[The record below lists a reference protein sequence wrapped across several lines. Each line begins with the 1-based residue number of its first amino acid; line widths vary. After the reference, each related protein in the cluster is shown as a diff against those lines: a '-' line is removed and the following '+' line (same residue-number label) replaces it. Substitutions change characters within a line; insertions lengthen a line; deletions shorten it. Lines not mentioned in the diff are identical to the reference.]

1 MTKRTVCP
9 AISDYAIIGD
19 CRTAALVSRQGSI
32 DWLCLPDFSSASVFA
47 AILDPQAGGCFSIT
61 PEAQIHTERRYRPHT
76 AVLETTFTTETG
88 KLRLTDFAPVPDAAI
103 SALQPDREI
112 IRIIEALS
120 GSPVA
125 HVRYQPRPD
134 YARVRPRLRRRGPGA
149 WICDDRRDAFLLVSD
164 ASLTLDD
171 ASSAISGALQLSEGE
186 KRHFSLSYAH
196 ANPLVYPGTA
206 DDIAA
211 RLDGTVRWWERWS
224 EQCCYEGTYEEP
236 VRRSVLT
243 LKLLSN
249 ALSGAVV
256 AAPTAS
262 LPENIGGGRNW
273 DYRYCWLRDASLTL
287 NAFVELGYMAEGEAF
302 VDWLINSTRLT
313 SPELQVMYD
322 IYGNTR
328 LHERQLRH
336 LAGYRGSKPVRV
348 GNGATGQ
355 LQLDVYGQV
364 TLAVYDFM
372 RRGGQLDSTE
382 LRLLAGFG
390 GVVLRRW
397 QEPDEG
403 IWEYRNGRRHN
414 TYSKMMCWAVLDR
427 LIRLNE
433 DGMVDIPRNRYA
445 DGRDA
450 IRENI
455 ERFAYDE
462 ARGSYLGDFAGDAM
476 DAALLLMARCRY
488 VDPGDPRMRGTYDRI
503 EREIGRNGLI
513 YRYPAGSD
521 GIDEP
526 EGAFGACSFWAAEYL
541 ARRGDLGRA
550 RERFEHLL
558 DLANDV
564 GLYSEEFDPETG
576 ALLGN
581 FPQAFSHSGLINAA
595 LAIDAAP
602 LGGEGGSCV

>member
-1 MTKRTVCP
+1 MTRTECP

-32 DWLCLPDFSSASVFA
+32 DWLCLPDFNSSSVFA
-47 AILDPQAGGCFSIT
+47 AILDPCAGGCFRIS
-61 PEAQIHTERRYRPHT
+61 PRDLKHTERRYLPRT

-88 KLRLTDFAPVPDAAI
+88 QLRLTDFVPITEAGV

-112 IRIIEALS
+112 VRIVEATR
-120 GSPVA
+120 GSPSVQ
-125 HVRYQPRPD
+125 VRYQPRPD
-134 YARVRPRLRRRGPGA
+134 YARARPRLRRRGPGA
-149 WICDDRRDAFLLVSD
+149 WMCSDRCDAFLLLSD
-164 ASLTLDD
+164 ASLALDD
-171 ASSAISGALQLSEGE
+171 PSSAVSGELRLSEGE
-186 KRHFSLSYAH
+186 KRYFSMSYAH
-196 ANPLVYPGTA
+196 ANPIVYPGTA
-206 DDIAA
+206 DDIEA
-211 RLDGTVRWWERWS
+211 RLQSTVRWWTRWS
-224 EQCCYEGTYEEP
+224 EKCCYEGAYEEP
-236 VRRSVLT
+236 VLRSVLT
-243 LKLLSN
+243 LKVLSC
-249 ALSGAVV
+249 ALSGAVI

-287 NAFVELGYMAEGEAF
+287 NAFIELGYVAEGQAF

-328 LHERQLRH
+328 LHEQQLQH

-348 GNGATGQ
+348 GNGAAGQ

-364 TLAVYDFM
+364 TLAAYDLL

-414 TYSKMMCWAVLDR
+414 TYSKIMCWAVLDR
-427 LIRLNE
+427 LIRLHD
-433 DGMVDIPRNRYA
+433 DGVVDIARDLYA
-445 DGRDA
+445 EGREA
-450 IRENI
+450 IRRSI
-455 ERFAYDE
+455 EQYAYDDKL
-462 ARGSYLGDFAGDAM
+462 GGYVGDFARDTP

-488 VDPGDPRMRGTYDRI
+488 VEPDDPRMRGTYDRL
-503 EREIGRNGLI
+503 EQQIGRNGLI
-513 YRYPAGSD
+513 YRYPLRSD

-541 ARRGDLGRA
+541 ARRGDLDRA
-550 RERFEHLL
+550 RDRFDHLL
-558 DLANDV
+558 SLANDV
-564 GLYSEEFDPETG
+564 GLFSEEIDPDTG
-576 ALLGN
+576 EALGN
-581 FPQAFSHSGLINAA
+581 FPQAFTHSGLINAA
-595 LAIDAAP
+595 LAIDRAERSK
-602 LGGEGGSCV
+602 GGGSCA